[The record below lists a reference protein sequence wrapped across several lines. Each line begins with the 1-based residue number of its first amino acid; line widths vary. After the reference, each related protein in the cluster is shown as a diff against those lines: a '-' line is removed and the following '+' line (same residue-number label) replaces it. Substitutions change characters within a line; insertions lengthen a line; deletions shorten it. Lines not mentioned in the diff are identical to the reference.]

1 MTDDELI
8 DAYHEAMVGYEA
20 AKAGTGNRVKTFTEF
35 LVAERVLA
43 ARQGRIDLDL
53 ERSGRAIHHW
63 PDNRQAQ

>member
-8 DAYHEAMVGYEA
+8 GAYHEAMGAYEA
-20 AKAGTGNRVKTFTEF
+20 AKAGTGNRVETFTEF

-43 ARQGRIDLDL
+43 ARLGRIDLDL

>member
-8 DAYHEAMVGYEA
+8 DAYHGAMGDYEA
-20 AKAGTGNRVKTFTEF
+20 ARAGTGNRVETFARF

-53 ERSGRAIHHW
+53 QRSGHAIHHW